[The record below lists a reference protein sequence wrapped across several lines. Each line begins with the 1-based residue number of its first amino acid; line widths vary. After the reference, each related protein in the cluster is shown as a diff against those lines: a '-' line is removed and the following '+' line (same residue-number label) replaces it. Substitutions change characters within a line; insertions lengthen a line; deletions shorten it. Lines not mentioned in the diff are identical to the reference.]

1 MDSATA
7 SPSELRRDPLNAY
20 ERLTV
25 AALSRLALVWAFDSH
40 REELLA
46 VIIPALPKMRRD
58 ADFNA
63 LAAAAVRMSHATNP
77 VERAFAISDCQSAI
91 IPILRR
97 DMLAALKDIPA

>member
-1 MDSATA
+1 
-7 SPSELRRDPLNAY
+7 
-20 ERLTV
+20 
-25 AALSRLALVWAFDSH
+25 
-40 REELLA
+40 
-46 VIIPALPKMRRD
+46 MRRD
-58 ADFNA
+58 TEFNA